1 MVYTDV
7 ILVHV
12 CDIILERFDVI
23 DVVDLVLIELGDF
36 FLHSAS
42 FWDQILDDE
51 IHVVVGTLEVDDLT
65 VHVGDLFSHFGY
77 LLLSRANVSL

>member
-1 MVYTDV
+1 MRSFFDELLLLVDPFHLLFVLLLDVLSINLDNLRLESFVILNRVIAYTDV

-36 FLHSAS
+36 LLHSAT
-42 FWDQILDDE
+42 F
-51 IHVVVGTLEVDDLT
+51 
-65 VHVGDLFSHFGY
+65 
-77 LLLSRANVSL
+77 